1 MRYILSSFFTGLLV
15 TLTITGVTQTFQP
28 VSEQSTIQ
36 FRIKNMGINTG
47 GTLRGLRGT
56 IQFDEAK
63 LSTSFCKV
71 TVDVTTIDT
80 RSKGRDNHIKKSDFL
95 DVLAFPVISFQSTQI
110 TAQSDQAGGYR
121 MLGTLTIKGVSKPIS
136 FPFQAKKEK
145 SGYRF
150 TGEIQIN
157 RLDFGVGESSW
168 ILSSP
173 VTVQLNVL
181 AVQ

>member
-1 MRYILSSFFTGLLV
+1 MRYILSSFFTCLLV

-28 VSEQSTIQ
+28 VPEQSTIQ

-110 TAQSDQAGGYR
+110 TALVNQSGYR
-121 MLGTLTIKGVSKPIS
+121 MQGILTIKGVSKPIS
-136 FPFQAKKEK
+136 FPFQVKKEK

-150 TGEIQIN
+150 TGEMQLN

-181 AVQ
+181 AIQ

>member
-1 MRYILSSFFTGLLV
+1 MRYILAVCFTCVLV
-15 TLTITGVTQTFQP
+15 IFGITGISQTLQP
-28 VSEQSTIQ
+28 VSEQSSIQ

-47 GTLRGLRGT
+47 GTLAGLRGT
-56 IQFDEAK
+56 ILFDEAK
-63 LSTSFCKV
+63 LSTSYCKV
-71 TVDVTTIDT
+71 TVDVNTIDT
-80 RSKGRDNHIKKSDFL
+80 RSKGRDNHIKKSDFF

-110 TAQSDQAGGYR
+110 TALANQSGYR
-121 MLGTLTIKGVSKPIS
+121 MQGILTIKGVSKPIS

-150 TGEIQIN
+150 TGEMQLN

-173 VTVQLNVL
+173 VSVQLNVL

>member
-1 MRYILSSFFTGLLV
+1 MKNILAIGFGIMLIIFGIAGNAQ
-15 TLTITGVTQTFQP
+15 TLQP
-28 VSEQSTIQ
+28 VAEQSSIQ

-47 GTLRGLRGT
+47 GTLAGLRGT
-56 IQFDEAK
+56 ILFDEAK
-63 LSTSFCKV
+63 LSTSYCKV

-80 RSKGRDNHIKKSDFL
+80 RSKGRDNHIKKSDYF

-110 TAQSDQAGGYR
+110 TALPNQTGYR
-121 MLGTLTIKGVSKPIS
+121 MQGILSIKGVSKPIS

-150 TGEIQIN
+150 IGEMQLN

-181 AVQ
+181 AIQ

>member
-1 MRYILSSFFTGLLV
+1 MRYSIPYFFTCLLLIICFGGIAQ
-15 TLTITGVTQTFQP
+15 TLHP

-47 GTLRGLRGT
+47 GTLSGLRGS
-56 IQFDEAK
+56 IQFDEGK
-63 LSTSFCKV
+63 LSTSFFKV
-71 TVDVTTIDT
+71 TVDVTSIDT

-95 DVLAFPVISFQSTQI
+95 DVLTFPVISFQSTQI
-110 TAQSDQAGGYR
+110 TALPNQTGYQVQG
-121 MLGTLTIKGVSKPIS
+121 MLTIKGVSKPVS

-145 SGYRF
+145 TGYRF
-150 TGEIQIN
+150 TGEMQIN

-173 VTVQLNVL
+173 VAVQLNVVAL
-181 AVQ
+181 Q

>member
-1 MRYILSSFFTGLLV
+1 MRYYVPYFFTCLL
-15 TLTITGVTQTFQP
+15 LINCFAGITQTLHP

-47 GTLRGLRGT
+47 GTLSGLRGS
-56 IQFDEAK
+56 IQFDEGK
-63 LSTSFCKV
+63 LGTSFFKV
-71 TVDVTTIDT
+71 TVDVTSIDT

-95 DVLAFPVISFQSTQI
+95 DVLSFPVISFQSTQI
-110 TAQSDQAGGYR
+110 TALPNQTGYEVQ
-121 MLGTLTIKGVSKPIS
+121 GILTIKGVSKPIS

-145 SGYRF
+145 TGYRF
-150 TGEIQIN
+150 TGEMQIN

-173 VTVQLNVL
+173 VAVQLNVVAL
-181 AVQ
+181 Q

>member
-1 MRYILSSFFTGLLV
+1 MRYILSSFFTSLLA

-110 TAQSDQAGGYR
+110 TALVNQSGYR
-121 MLGTLTIKGVSKPIS
+121 MQGILTIKGVSKPIS
-136 FPFQAKKEK
+136 FPFQVKKEK

-150 TGEIQIN
+150 TGEMQLN

>member
-1 MRYILSSFFTGLLV
+1 MRYTLAICFTCVL
-15 TLTITGVTQTFQP
+15 ITFGIVGSTQTLQP
-28 VSEQSTIQ
+28 VSEQSSIQ

-47 GTLRGLRGT
+47 GTLAGLRGT
-56 IQFDEAK
+56 ILFDEAK
-63 LSTSFCKV
+63 LSTSYCKV
-71 TVDVTTIDT
+71 TVDVTSIDT
-80 RSKGRDNHIKKSDFL
+80 RSKGRDNHIKKSDYF

-110 TAQSDQAGGYR
+110 IALPNQTGYR
-121 MLGTLTIKGVSKPIS
+121 MQGILTIKGVSKPIS

-150 TGEIQIN
+150 IGEMQLN

-181 AVQ
+181 AIQ

>member
-1 MRYILSSFFTGLLV
+1 MRYILSFFFTSLLV

-63 LSTSFCKV
+63 LSSSFCKV
-71 TVDVTTIDT
+71 TVDVNTIDT

-110 TAQSDQAGGYR
+110 IALPDQAGYR
-121 MLGTLTIKGVSKPIS
+121 MLGTLTIKGVSKSIS

-173 VTVQLNVL
+173 VAVQLNVL

>member
-1 MRYILSSFFTGLLV
+1 MRYILSSFFTSLFV

-110 TAQSDQAGGYR
+110 TALVNQSGYR
-121 MLGTLTIKGVSKPIS
+121 MQGILTIKGVSKPIS
-136 FPFQAKKEK
+136 FPFQVKKEK

-150 TGEIQIN
+150 TGEMQLN

>member
-1 MRYILSSFFTGLLV
+1 MRYILAICFTCLLV
-15 TLTITGVTQTFQP
+15 SFGITGVSQILQP
-28 VSEQSTIQ
+28 VSEQSSIQ

-47 GTLRGLRGT
+47 GTFAGLRGT
-56 IQFDEAK
+56 ILFDEAK
-63 LSTSFCKV
+63 LSTSYCKV
-71 TVDVTTIDT
+71 TVDVNTVDT
-80 RSKGRDNHIKKSDFL
+80 RSKGRDNHIKKSDFFN
-95 DVLAFPVISFQSTQI
+95 VLAFPVISFQSTQI
-110 TAQSDQAGGYR
+110 TALANQLGYR
-121 MLGTLTIKGVSKPIS
+121 MQGILTIKGVSKPIS
-136 FPFQAKKEK
+136 FPFQAIKEK

-150 TGEIQIN
+150 TGEMQLN

>member
-1 MRYILSSFFTGLLV
+1 MRNIPTIGFILVFINFVIPGNA
-15 TLTITGVTQTFQP
+15 QTFQP
-28 VSEQSTIQ
+28 VSEQSSIE
-36 FRIKNMGINTG
+36 FRIKNMGINTK
-47 GTLRGLRGT
+47 GTLSGLRGT
-56 IQFDEAK
+56 ILFDEAK
-63 LSTSFCKV
+63 LSTSYCKV
-71 TVDVTTIDT
+71 TVDATSIDT

-95 DVLAFPVISFQSTQI
+95 DVLTFPVISFQSTQI
-110 TAQSDQAGGYR
+110 TALSNQSGFR
-121 MLGTLTIKGVSKPIS
+121 MQGMLTIKGVSKSIS

-150 TGEIQIN
+150 TGEMELN

>member
-1 MRYILSSFFTGLLV
+1 MRYSIPYFFTCLLLIIYFGGIAQ
-15 TLTITGVTQTFQP
+15 TLHP

-47 GTLRGLRGT
+47 GTLSGLRGS
-56 IQFDEAK
+56 IQFDEGK
-63 LSTSFCKV
+63 LSTSFFKV
-71 TVDVTTIDT
+71 TVDVTSIDT

-95 DVLAFPVISFQSTQI
+95 DVLTFPVISFQSTQI
-110 TAQSDQAGGYR
+110 TALPNQTGYQVQG
-121 MLGTLTIKGVSKPIS
+121 MLTIKGVSKPVS

-145 SGYRF
+145 TGYRF
-150 TGEIQIN
+150 TGEMQIN

-173 VTVQLNVL
+173 VAVQLNVVAL
-181 AVQ
+181 Q

>member
-1 MRYILSSFFTGLLV
+1 MKNILAIGVVLMLITFGNTGNAQIL
-15 TLTITGVTQTFQP
+15 QP
-28 VSEQSTIQ
+28 VSEQSTIE

-47 GTLRGLRGT
+47 GTLSGLRGT
-56 IQFDEAK
+56 ILFDEAK
-63 LSTSFCKV
+63 LSASYCKV
-71 TVDVTTIDT
+71 TVDVTSIDT

-110 TAQSDQAGGYR
+110 TSLTNQSGYR
-121 MLGTLTIKGVSKPIS
+121 MQGMLTIKGVTKTIS

-150 TGEIQIN
+150 TGEIQLN

-173 VTVQLNVL
+173 VSVQLNVL

>member
-1 MRYILSSFFTGLLV
+1 MKNILAIGFTLV
-15 TLTITGVTQTFQP
+15 LINIGIAGNTQTLQP
-28 VSEQSTIQ
+28 VSEQSTIE

-47 GTLRGLRGT
+47 GTLSGLRGT
-56 IQFDEAK
+56 ILFDEAK
-63 LSTSFCKV
+63 LSTSYFKI
-71 TVDVTTIDT
+71 TVDVTSIDT
-80 RSKGRDNHIKKSDFL
+80 RSKGRDTHIKKSDFL

-110 TAQSDQAGGYR
+110 TALANQSGYR
-121 MLGTLTIKGVSKPIS
+121 MHGMLTIKGVTKTIS

-150 TGEIQIN
+150 TGEMQLN

-173 VTVQLNVL
+173 VSVQLNVL
-181 AVQ
+181 AIQ

>member
-1 MRYILSSFFTGLLV
+1 MRYFLAVCFTCLLV
-15 TLTITGVTQTFQP
+15 TFGIAGSTQTLQP
-28 VSEQSTIQ
+28 VSEQSSIQ

-47 GTLRGLRGT
+47 GTLSGLRGT
-56 IQFDEAK
+56 ILFDEAK
-63 LSTSFCKV
+63 LSTSYCKV
-71 TVDVTTIDT
+71 TVDVTTVDT
-80 RSKGRDNHIKKSDFL
+80 RSKGRDNHIKKTDFF

-110 TAQSDQAGGYR
+110 TALLDHSGYL
-121 MLGTLTIKGVSKPIS
+121 MKGMLTIKGVSKPIS

-150 TGEIQIN
+150 IGEMQLS